1 MVLLSLADLGLAGDM
16 VQLVEH
22 LSNMHRMLG
31 SISSTTLIRHGGA
44 HFIISAFGRWEPDN
58 EKFKVILSYIAR
70 SRPDQPT

>member
-1 MVLLSLADLGLAGDM
+1 MVLLSLADLGLAGGM

-22 LSNMHRMLG
+22 LSNMHR
-31 SISSTTLIRHGGA
+31 ISSTTLIRHGGA